1 MLSAYNY
8 CENMIYNSN
17 DKSIKIDIIIMV
29 FICSLP
35 LFAPQI
41 SNSLVLNLL
50 PSIFNFHILYGLHK
64 GGKEIGVQTSELIF
78 FFVGGEKK
86 KPFLSLTDSPS
97 LIILITLY
105 NAFKNISI
113 FRCSIQNYLW
123 SASTCQ
129 NSCHNKQADPL
140 KFNLEY

>member
-17 DKSIKIDIIIMV
+17 DKEYKIDIIMV

-78 FFVGGEKK
+78 FFVGGGEEEALLVIDRF
-86 KPFLSLTDSPS
+86 PISNHSNYSL
-97 LIILITLY
+97 
-105 NAFKNISI
+105 
-113 FRCSIQNYLW
+113 
-123 SASTCQ
+123 
-129 NSCHNKQADPL
+129 
-140 KFNLEY
+140 